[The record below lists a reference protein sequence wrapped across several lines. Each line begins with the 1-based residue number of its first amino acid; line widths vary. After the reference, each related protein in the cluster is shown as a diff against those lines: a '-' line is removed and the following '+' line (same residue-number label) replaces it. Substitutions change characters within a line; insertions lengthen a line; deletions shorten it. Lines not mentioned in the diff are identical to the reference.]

1 MQEDVCGLC
10 VAGQASVDPEALGMA
25 RQMALWDRGGLSY
38 RVQPPHSVRSVLI
51 GGLLVLIT
59 SGDGELSIFPDTHA
73 GLLLRVSN
81 S

>member
-1 MQEDVCGLC
+1 
-10 VAGQASVDPEALGMA
+10 MA

-38 RVQPPHSVRSVLI
+38 LVQPPRSVCSVMI

-59 SGDGELSIFPDTHA
+59 SGDGELSIFPDTPA

-81 S
+81 SLKKKNKTP